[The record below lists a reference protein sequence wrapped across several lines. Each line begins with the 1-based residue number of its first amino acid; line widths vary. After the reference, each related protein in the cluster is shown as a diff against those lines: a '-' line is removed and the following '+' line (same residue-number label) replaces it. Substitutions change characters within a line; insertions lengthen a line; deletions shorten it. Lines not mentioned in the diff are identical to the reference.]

1 MKKIAFFSTG
11 IPDDSQGGTGIFN
24 SNIINELINRKYSI
38 DVFLRTDKNFFKK
51 YKDNINFEYYKSNTN
66 SFNIIE
72 QKIFTKNLNFF
83 YNHLKDIYW
92 VDGCIQIVKNLN
104 VEYDAFISMDL
115 GWAIALSEKKNVI
128 SFLGDPYSDRINS
141 SLKCGFNFF
150 NIFRKY
156 RAIST
161 GSKMVNKKL
170 GNILNSKDRIVCSFS
185 KHHAKKFNSENFNCI
200 QVNGFSNYVSDEK
213 IKKIFLNKETFV
225 IAHLGDL
232 NTTASRK
239 NLDFLNKS
247 IDLISNELKKKI
259 ILKFIGRYS
268 EKKIF
273 SKKNVEVIYSGF
285 VKDINSELI
294 KCDAVVSAADYPVG
308 IRQRII
314 SSLSLG
320 MPCIAHTS
328 VSYGLHQLTHGY
340 DILYCQNPN
349 EFVNCVNLLMED
361 LNLQKKLS
369 NNARNTWLKN
379 FNPRTNIDYILK
391 KINC

>member
-11 IPDDSQGGTGIFN
+11 VPDDTQGGSGIFN
-24 SNIINELINRKYSI
+24 YNIINELINRKYSI
-38 DVFLRTDKNFFKK
+38 DVFLRSDKYFFEK
-51 YKDNINFEYYKSNTN
+51 YKVNVNLEYYRSNTN

-72 QKIFTKNLNFF
+72 QKTSTKNLNFF
-83 YNHLKDIYW
+83 YSHLKDVYW

-128 SFLGDPYSDRINS
+128 SFLGDPYCDRVNN
-141 SLKCGFNFF
+141 SLKIGFNFL

-161 GSKMVNKKL
+161 GVKMVNKKL
-170 GNILNSKDRIVCSFS
+170 GNILNSEDRTVCSFS
-185 KHHAKKFNSENFNCI
+185 KYHAEKFNSENFNCI
-200 QVNGFSNYVSDEK
+200 QVNGFSNYISDEK
-213 IKKIFLNKETFV
+213 IKKNFLNKETFV

-247 IDLISNELKKKI
+247 IDLMSINLKKKI

-285 VKDINSELI
+285 VQDINTELI

-320 MPCIAHTS
+320 MPCIAHNS
-328 VSYGLHQLTHGY
+328 VSYGLHQLIHGY

-349 EFVNCVNLLMED
+349 EFVNCINLLIQD

-369 NNARNTWLKN
+369 INARNTWLKN
-379 FNPRTNIDYILK
+379 FNPKFNIDYILK